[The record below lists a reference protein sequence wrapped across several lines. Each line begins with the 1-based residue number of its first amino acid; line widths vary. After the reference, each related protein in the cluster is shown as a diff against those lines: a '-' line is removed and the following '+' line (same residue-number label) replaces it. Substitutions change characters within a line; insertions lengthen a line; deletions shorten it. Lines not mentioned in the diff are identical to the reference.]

1 MSTVRLLLLIS
12 ILALTGGTPLMNLNT
27 FDSVLAVESNC
38 DARIQSVFGCTLGSN
53 NEGSFAVA
61 SAKTVVVG
69 EKESHNIGIDAT
81 ESTFGSSITISE
93 NNKNNK
99 DNTNSNIES
108 QIPSTI
114 SAIPFP

>member
-1 MSTVRLLLLIS
+1 
-12 ILALTGGTPLMNLNT
+12 MNLNM

-53 NEGSFAVA
+53 NEESFAVT
-61 SAKTVVVG
+61 SAKTVVG

-81 ESTFGSSITISE
+81 ESISDSSVTISE
-93 NNKNNK
+93 NNK
-99 DNTNSNIES
+99 DNINSNIEP

-114 SAIPFP
+114 SAIPFPWYTSILVCK

>member
-53 NEGSFAVA
+53 NEGSFAVT
-61 SAKTVVVG
+61 SAKTVVG

-81 ESTFGSSITISE
+81 ESTSGSSITISE

-114 SAIPFP
+114 SVIPFP